1 MKKLLMSINGAEL
14 GRRIGGSILL
24 VVAAVLFA
32 LGLWL
37 APIAK
42 AVQPAPTATPDFDG
56 ANDPEKCTICHVPP
70 GNPANAHTIV
80 IGCSAVDAHLRN
92 HPGDSLGACP
102 NQPTPTPTPTEEE
115 KCVICHLPPGNPAN
129 AQTLTIGCSAVQ
141 AHLRNHPGDCLGP
154 CPCQPTPKTNP

>member
-1 MKKLLMSINGAEL
+1 MKKLLMSTNGAQL
-14 GRRIGGSILL
+14 RRRIGGSILL

-42 AVQPAPTATPDFDG
+42 ADKPTPTATPDFDG
-56 ANDPEKCTICHVPP
+56 ASDHDKCT
-70 GNPANAHTIV
+70 
-80 IGCSAVDAHLRN
+80 
-92 HPGDSLGACP
+92 
-102 NQPTPTPTPTEEE
+102 
-115 KCVICHLPPGNPAN
+115 ICHLPPGNPAN